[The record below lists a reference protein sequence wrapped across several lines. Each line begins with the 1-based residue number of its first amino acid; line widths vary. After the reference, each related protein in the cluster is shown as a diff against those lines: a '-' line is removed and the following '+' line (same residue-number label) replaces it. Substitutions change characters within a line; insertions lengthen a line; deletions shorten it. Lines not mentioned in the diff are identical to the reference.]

1 MTKIRLEDYQYNDL
15 IEEKLFIN
23 KYDLDFKY
31 LYEMNRYWKEFC
43 FDLLNE
49 LYRKDLLENLYNA
62 AQTDLSNIDYL
73 LIFLKNNYKIIIEE
87 NKLEID
93 FRDYI
98 ELNDYTTLTEW
109 LKEKNHLVEQ
119 NENGIFL
126 IQE

>member
-23 KYDLDFKY
+23 KYNLDFKY

-49 LYRKDLLENLYNA
+49 LYRKDLLENLYSA

-98 ELNDYTTLTEW
+98 ELNDYTTLREW

>member
-49 LYRKDLLENLYNA
+49 LYRKDLLENLYSV

-98 ELNDYTTLTEW
+98 ELNDYTTLREW

-119 NENGIFL
+119 DENGIFL

>member
-49 LYRKDLLENLYNA
+49 LYRKDLLENLYSA

-98 ELNDYTTLTEW
+98 ELNDYATLREW

>member
-49 LYRKDLLENLYNA
+49 LYRKDLLENLYSA

-98 ELNDYTTLTEW
+98 ELNDYTTLKEW

>member
-31 LYEMNRYWKEFC
+31 LYEMTRYWKEFC

-49 LYRKDLLENLYNA
+49 LYRKDLLENLYSA

-98 ELNDYTTLTEW
+98 ELNDYTTLREW

>member
-98 ELNDYTTLTEW
+98 ELNDYTTLKEW

-126 IQE
+126 IQK

>member
-49 LYRKDLLENLYNA
+49 LYRKDLLENLYSA

-98 ELNDYTTLTEW
+98 ELNDYTTLREW

-119 NENGIFL
+119 DENGIFL
-126 IQE
+126 IQ

>member
-49 LYRKDLLENLYNA
+49 LYRKDLLENLYSA
-62 AQTDLSNIDYL
+62 AQTNLSNIDYL

-98 ELNDYTTLTEW
+98 ELNDYTTLREW

>member
-98 ELNDYTTLTEW
+98 ELNDYTTLREW

-119 NENGIFL
+119 DENGIFL

>member
-98 ELNDYTTLTEW
+98 ELNDYTTLKEW

-119 NENGIFL
+119 NENGMFL
-126 IQE
+126 IQK

>member
-73 LIFLKNNYKIIIEE
+73 LIFLKNNYKIIIKE

-93 FRDYI
+93 FKDYI
-98 ELNDYTTLTEW
+98 ELNDYTTLKEW

>member
-49 LYRKDLLENLYNA
+49 LYRKDLLENLYSA
-62 AQTDLSNIDYL
+62 AKTDLSNIDYL
-73 LIFLKNNYKIIIEE
+73 LIFIKNNYKIIIEE

-98 ELNDYTTLTEW
+98 ELNDYTTLKKW

>member
-98 ELNDYTTLTEW
+98 ELNDYATLKEW

>member
-49 LYRKDLLENLYNA
+49 LYRKDLLENLYSA

-93 FRDYI
+93 FKDYI
-98 ELNDYTTLTEW
+98 ELNDYTTLKEW

>member
-49 LYRKDLLENLYNA
+49 LYRKDLLENLYSA
-62 AQTDLSNIDYL
+62 AQTDISNIDYL

-98 ELNDYTTLTEW
+98 ELNDYTTLREW

-119 NENGIFL
+119 DENGIFL

>member
-49 LYRKDLLENLYNA
+49 LYRKDLLENLYNT
-62 AQTDLSNIDYL
+62 AQTNLSNIDYL

-98 ELNDYTTLTEW
+98 ELNDYTTLREW

>member
-93 FRDYI
+93 FKDYI
-98 ELNDYTTLTEW
+98 ELNDYTTLKEW

>member
-49 LYRKDLLENLYNA
+49 LYRKDLLENLYSA

-98 ELNDYTTLTEW
+98 ELNDYTTLREW

-119 NENGIFL
+119 DENGIFL

>member
-1 MTKIRLEDYQYNDL
+1 MIKIRLEDYQYNDL

-98 ELNDYTTLTEW
+98 ELNDYTTLREW

-126 IQE
+126 IQK

>member
-49 LYRKDLLENLYNA
+49 LYRKDLLENLYSA

-98 ELNDYTTLTEW
+98 ELNDYTTLKEW

-126 IQE
+126 IQK

>member
-98 ELNDYTTLTEW
+98 ELNDYTTLKEW

>member
-98 ELNDYTTLTEW
+98 ELNDYTTLREW

>member
-49 LYRKDLLENLYNA
+49 LYRKDLLENLYSA

-98 ELNDYTTLTEW
+98 ELNDYTTLRVW

>member
-49 LYRKDLLENLYNA
+49 LYRKNLLENLYNA

-98 ELNDYTTLTEW
+98 ELNDYTTLKEW

-126 IQE
+126 IQK

>member
-49 LYRKDLLENLYNA
+49 LYRKDLLENLYSA
-62 AQTDLSNIDYL
+62 AQTDLNNIDYL

-98 ELNDYTTLTEW
+98 ELNDYTTLREW

>member
-49 LYRKDLLENLYNA
+49 LYRKDLLENLYSA
-62 AQTDLSNIDYL
+62 AQTDLSSIDYL

-98 ELNDYTTLTEW
+98 ELNDYTTLREW

>member
-49 LYRKDLLENLYNA
+49 LYRKDLLENLYSA

-98 ELNDYTTLTEW
+98 ELNDYTTLREW
-109 LKEKNHLVEQ
+109 FKEKNHLVEQ

>member
-49 LYRKDLLENLYNA
+49 LYRKDLLENLYSA

-98 ELNDYTTLTEW
+98 ELNDYTTLREW

>member
-49 LYRKDLLENLYNA
+49 LYRKDLLENLYSA

-98 ELNDYTTLTEW
+98 ELNDYTTLREW

-119 NENGIFL
+119 DENGIFL
-126 IQE
+126 IQK

>member
-1 MTKIRLEDYQYNDL
+1 MTKIRLKDYQYNDL

-98 ELNDYTTLTEW
+98 ELNDYATLKEW

>member
-49 LYRKDLLENLYNA
+49 LYRKDLLENLYSA

-93 FRDYI
+93 FRNYI
-98 ELNDYTTLTEW
+98 ELNDYTTLREW

>member
-49 LYRKDLLENLYNA
+49 LYRKDLLENLYSA
-62 AQTDLSNIDYL
+62 AQSDWSNIDYL

-98 ELNDYTTLTEW
+98 ELNDYTTLREW

-119 NENGIFL
+119 DENGIFL

>member
-98 ELNDYTTLTEW
+98 ELNDYTTLKKW